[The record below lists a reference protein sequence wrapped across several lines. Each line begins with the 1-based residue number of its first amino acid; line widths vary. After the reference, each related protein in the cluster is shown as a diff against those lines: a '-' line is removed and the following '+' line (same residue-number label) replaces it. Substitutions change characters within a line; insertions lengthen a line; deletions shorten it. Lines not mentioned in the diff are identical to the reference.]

1 MYIKNI
7 KIEGFRN
14 YSKENIFFSDNTNVI
29 TGENAQG
36 KTNLLEALYYLSQG
50 RSFRTRSDKD
60 VIGFNRDLAFID
72 ADVHSGGRD
81 NSISISMGRGRKK
94 RIAVNKVNL
103 STAAELSG
111 KFTVVLFCPD
121 DLNIIRD
128 GPTARRRLLDNA
140 ISQLRPQYALAVSEF
155 SRLYD
160 HKTRILKDH
169 YEKPSLLNTLED
181 FNTRLARVGAEII
194 RYRGAYVKKLA
205 KSASEIHAD
214 FSGNKED
221 LNIEYKT
228 VKTVTDTAAPAG
240 EIFEMLMTQQQQL
253 YRAEIDSGTCLSGVH
268 KDDLDIEINGKP
280 ARSFASQGQTRTAA
294 LSLKLAERDI
304 CFKDT
309 GECPVLLLDD
319 VLSELDSSRQSY
331 VLNRISSGQVFI
343 TCCEDMDIAEKTGG
357 KVFKVENGRI
367 T

>member
-1 MYIKNI
+1 M
-7 KIEGFRN
+7 
-14 YSKENIFFSDNTNVI
+14 
-29 TGENAQG
+29 A
-36 KTNLLEALYYLSQG
+36 
-50 RSFRTRSDKD
+50 
-60 VIGFNRDLAFID
+60 
-72 ADVHSGGRD
+72 
-81 NSISISMGRGRKK
+81 
-94 RIAVNKVNL
+94 
-103 STAAELSG
+103 
-111 KFTVVLFCPD
+111 
-121 DLNIIRD
+121 
-128 GPTARRRLLDNA
+128 
-140 ISQLRPQYALAVSEF
+140 
-155 SRLYD
+155 
-160 HKTRILKDH
+160 
-169 YEKPSLLNTLED
+169 
-181 FNTRLARVGAEII
+181 
-194 RYRGAYVKKLA
+194 
-205 KSASEIHAD
+205 
-214 FSGNKED
+214 
-221 LNIEYKT
+221 